1 MHRYYGNIDILL
13 NGLRDNTCNAFQ
25 IIWKLY
31 QPKWILNAADGH
43 TRVRARTRAHTRVFY
58 IYIYI
63 FWNFNQPLY
72 DQLVSRQTRYW
83 IKQTLFALVQN
94 YDSQATIAETRLTL
108 IRLRFVDWVVSWKK
122 REKKKRKEEERNSYR
137 VAGGRKEEGS
147 NTGTDNRYF
156 FIMTTQGNYSASW

>member
-43 TRVRARTRAHTRVFY
+43 TRACCIHTY
-58 IYIYI
+58 IYIFYIYI

-94 YDSQATIAETRLTL
+94 YDSQATIAITAIDVNTL
-108 IRLRFVDWVVSWKK
+108 EIRGLSCIVGR
-122 REKKKRKEEERNSYR
+122 KKKWERERERKEQLLSG
-137 VAGGRKEEGS
+137 GGRKVEEGS